1 MGDTYTMSGY
11 TGIKLIDPTERIK
24 QHELTNELWQKLRE
38 LGIKTGDKGI
48 INGVFISKSYEQ
60 AKVLKASFNDWDVS
74 IQEQK
79 ENLSQIIQITTPI
92 SRLSIEALVEL
103 TDVFL
108 IAAAETDTKFDGLEL
123 EVNKIKRL
131 NTTWWK
137 FW

>member
-1 MGDTYTMSGY
+1 MSGY
-11 TGIKLIDPTERIK
+11 TGIELIDPTERLK
-24 QHELTNELWQKLRE
+24 QHELTKELWQKLRE
-38 LGIKTGDKGI
+38 LGIKAGNKGI
-48 INGVFISKSYEQ
+48 IDGIFYSKSHEQ
-60 AKVLKASFNDWDVS
+60 AKVLKASFSDWDVS

-131 NTTWWK
+131 NAPWWK

>member
-1 MGDTYTMSGY
+1 MSGY